1 MQTTSNLGLKKPD
14 QNEYVNVEDLNYNA
28 DEMDKL
34 GAPEFDDSGTV
45 SGITSFP
52 AYLTTLM
59 SGTNLF
65 TFFRNLKAGLK
76 FVLHTGQLVNNGQT
90 TEPGFALDARY
101 GKTLADAVTQLNANL
116 TNTFDTVQGTNCRV
130 LYNRACVFIEINCT
144 GISLTGGNFFNNVF
158 ALPPNVK
165 LKTSVFA
172 TVTILDSA
180 YTPFSPANDGTISIG
195 SDGTFNVR
203 CSTSVTN
210 ATITGHV
217 TLPRSFFAIT

>member
-28 DEMDKL
+28 DEIDKL
-34 GAPEFDDSGTV
+34 GAPEFDDSGAV

-59 SGTNLF
+59 SGTNFF

-101 GKTLADAVTQLNANL
+101 GKTLADAITQLNANFSYYSHIRYGIKFFADSGGKDWVRIPLADLGFPNDTL
-116 TNTFDTVQGTNCRV
+116 TNYPCVIALPQINIADTQNTNRDIQILCSKPNGDRKSIE
-130 LYNRACVFIEINCT
+130 LLLNRSF
-144 GISLTGGNFFNNVF
+144 TGG
-158 ALPPNVK
+158 ALF
-165 LKTSVFA
+165 SVW
-172 TVTILDSA
+172 
-180 YTPFSPANDGTISIG
+180 YTA
-195 SDGTFNVR
+195 
-203 CSTSVTN
+203 
-210 ATITGHV
+210 
-217 TLPRSFFAIT
+217 